1 MVAKSVTY
9 LVSKEKRRKTKQR
22 LTVVLYKI
30 S

>member
-9 LVSKEKRRKTKQR
+9 LVSKEKRRKTKRR